1 MYHFIFTWE
10 NKIGSVP
17 WEKRPFLRLH
27 SATSSFKET
36 SKSFNVSNTNN
47 FSFYS
52 VLQMYFKH
60 CKRCNEIFVFQKKS
74 WDLGCIR
81 NTSISLAGVEFCEVW
96 KESKKNWDNFSW
108 LYENTLIL
116 QSGFLLVDGFIVPG
130 IGENRLVSF
139 LRGLGDRSTHLSR
152 SFYSQTKTSWE
163 SSFWNRRT
171 ADLGGLNSRRQSLAL
186 PVHLWQPKVMPHL
199 DLSMALKSMVSP
211 YLFSQQLIF
220 LGKQIKKNKW
230 NLYILI
236 FSLGHSWHGIKLISQ
251 EYISNCI

>member
-1 MYHFIFTWE
+1 MALWKHLNLAIWVP
-10 NKIGSVP
+10 IGGWFYCARYWGESV
-17 WEKRPFLRLH
+17 
-27 SATSSFKET
+27 SVISS
-36 SKSFNVSNTNN
+36 
-47 FSFYS
+47 
-52 VLQMYFKH
+52 
-60 CKRCNEIFVFQKKS
+60 
-74 WDLGCIR
+74 WIR
-81 NTSISLAGVEFCEVW
+81 WSLNTS
-96 KESKKNWDNFSW
+96 
-108 LYENTLIL
+108 L
-116 QSGFLLVDGFIVPG
+116 QVFLLPDKNKLGIFI
-130 IGENRLVSF
+130 LK
-139 LRGLGDRSTHLSR
+139 
-152 SFYSQTKTSWE
+152 QTD
-163 SSFWNRRT
+163 

>member
-17 WEKRPFLRLH
+17 LEKRPFLRLH

-52 VLQMYFKH
+52 LSYRCTFKH
-60 CKRCNEIFVFQKKS
+60 CKRCNVIFVFQKKS

-96 KESKKNWDNFSW
+96 KESKKNWDIFSW

-152 SFYSQTKTSWE
+152 SFLLPDKNKLGIFILKQT
-163 SSFWNRRT
+163 
-171 ADLGGLNSRRQSLAL
+171 DCGLGGF
-186 PVHLWQPKVMPHL
+186 K
-199 DLSMALKSMVSP
+199 
-211 YLFSQQLIF
+211 
-220 LGKQIKKNKW
+220 
-230 NLYILI
+230 
-236 FSLGHSWHGIKLISQ
+236 
-251 EYISNCI
+251 

>member
-1 MYHFIFTWE
+1 MALFLWRRGLFFASIQPHHHLKKRQRVSMFQTRTIFPFILSYRCT
-10 NKIGSVP
+10 
-17 WEKRPFLRLH
+17 
-27 SATSSFKET
+27 
-36 SKSFNVSNTNN
+36 
-47 FSFYS
+47 
-52 VLQMYFKH
+52 FKH
-60 CKRCNEIFVFQKKS
+60 CKRCNVIFVFQKKS

-96 KESKKNWDNFSW
+96 KESKKNWDIFSW

>member
-1 MYHFIFTWE
+1 MALFLWRRGLFFASIQPHHHLKKRQRVSMFQTRTIFPFILCLTDVLLNTANDAMKFLFFKRKVETW
-10 NKIGSVP
+10 G
-17 WEKRPFLRLH
+17 
-27 SATSSFKET
+27 A
-36 SKSFNVSNTNN
+36 
-47 FSFYS
+47 
-52 VLQMYFKH
+52 
-60 CKRCNEIFVFQKKS
+60 
-74 WDLGCIR
+74 LG
-81 NTSISLAGVEFCEVW
+81 TQASLLAGVEFCEVW
-96 KESKKNWDNFSW
+96 KESKKNWDIFSW

-220 LGKQIKKNKW
+220 LGKQIQKK
-230 NLYILI
+230 
-236 FSLGHSWHGIKLISQ
+236 
-251 EYISNCI
+251 